1 MARANSTLYISS
13 KVTILQNPH
22 NFKLYL
28 AKTVIF
34 VNNDIELR

>member
-1 MARANSTLYISS
+1 MARASFTLYISS
-13 KVTILQNPH
+13 KVTILQKPH

-34 VNNDIELR
+34 VNNAI